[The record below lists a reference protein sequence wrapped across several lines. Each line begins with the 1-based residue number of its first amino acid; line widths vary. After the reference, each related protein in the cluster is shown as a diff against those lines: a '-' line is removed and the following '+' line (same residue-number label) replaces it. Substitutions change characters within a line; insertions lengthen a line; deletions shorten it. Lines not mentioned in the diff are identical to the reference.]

1 MLRTN
6 CLFSCLALLF
16 FLSST
21 HLSAQDSTERV
32 RPYYIYSQWGIG
44 EGNQLY
50 ARFPDYSLNLGAGWK
65 MKNTPFRLGVGFTA
79 VRGIS
84 YVVGN
89 HRKLNGIGLQGGYM
103 GQRLALQ
110 AEVGRMLRYEEGFSD
125 VSGYF
130 FEQDGPKGTYF
141 RLSPIIRIKPF
152 LAIHFSW
159 YETTSVEGLL
169 RSYQQEPPY
178 TEVGRDTRF
187 LRSFQAGLSFWL

>member
-6 CLFSCLALLF
+6 GLFSFLALLF

-21 HLSAQDSTERV
+21 QLSAQDSTERI
-32 RPYYIYSQWGIG
+32 RPYYIYSQWAFGK
-44 EGNQLY
+44 GNQLD
-50 ARFPDYSLNLGAGWK
+50 ARFPDYSVNLGVGWK
-65 MKNTPFRLGVGFTA
+65 MKNAPFRLGIGFTT
-79 VRGIS
+79 VRAIS
-84 YVVGN
+84 HVVGN

-103 GQRLALQ
+103 GKRLALQ
-110 AEVGRMLRYEEGFSD
+110 AEVGRMLKYEEGFSD
-125 VSGYF
+125 VSGYSF
-130 FEQDGPKGTYF
+130 QQDGSKGTYF

-169 RSYQQEPPY
+169 QTYQQQPPY